1 MNKQQIGIF
10 EKIKI
15 KKKKVVWKDNTT
27 PPTNYIWMRTD
38 ASGNVI
44 GVYEYINGSWTKVA
58 AARGL
63 ASSNGTITSSSG
75 EIPYYSTMEQ
85 GSAEVDLSGVVY
97 RDENGVAQVATLPE
111 DSSQWRDE
119 DIVNVSTMQTY
130 VDGVVDNVASDVV
143 ESEQFNEMVTQ
154 IIQNSE
160 IVSSDPEWVYWK

>member
-1 MNKQQIGIF
+1 MA
-10 EKIKI
+10 
-15 KKKKVVWKDNTT
+15 KKVVWKDNTT

-58 AARGL
+58 AARSL

-85 GSAEVDLSGVVY
+85 GSDGVDLSGVVY
-97 RDENGVAQVATLPE
+97 RDKNGIAQIATLPE

-119 DIVNVSTMQTY
+119 DIVNVSTMQIY
-130 VDGVVDNVASDVV
+130 VDGVMNDVASEVV
-143 ESEQFNEMVTQ
+143 ESDQFNEMVTQ
-154 IIQNSE
+154 IITNSD
-160 IVSSDPEWVYWK
+160 IPISSDPLWKIV

>member
-1 MNKQQIGIF
+1 MAK
-10 EKIKI
+10 KI
-15 KKKKVVWKDNTT
+15 VWKDNTT

-58 AARGL
+58 AARSL

-85 GSAEVDLSGVVY
+85 GSAEADLSGVVY

-130 VDGVVDNVASDVV
+130 VDSAMNDVASEVV
-143 ESEQFNEMVTQ
+143 ESDQFNEMVTQ
-154 IIQNSE
+154 IITNSD
-160 IVSSDPEWVYWK
+160 ITISSDPLWKIV

>member
-10 EKIKI
+10 EKINI
-15 KKKKVVWKDNTT
+15 MAKKVVWKDNTT

-58 AARGL
+58 ARGL

-85 GSAEVDLSGVVY
+85 GSAEADLSGVVY
-97 RDENGVAQVATLPE
+97 RDENGIAQVATLPE

-119 DIVNVSTMQTY
+119 DIVNVSTMQIY